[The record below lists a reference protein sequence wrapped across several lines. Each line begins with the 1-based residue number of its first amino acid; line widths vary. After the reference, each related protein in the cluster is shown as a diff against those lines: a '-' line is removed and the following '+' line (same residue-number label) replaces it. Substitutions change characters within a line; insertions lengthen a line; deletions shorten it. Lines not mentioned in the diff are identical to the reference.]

1 VRLVTRI
8 FGEEHQGRDVV
19 LIHGT
24 GARAEM
30 WRRQIEQ
37 LVANGYRCIV
47 PDLRG
52 HGESHEPEEETDIEV
67 HLSDVVETLDAM
79 DIAYPAV
86 FAGHSLGAII
96 AIELSQRKPE
106 MVSKILAIAMPG
118 RVPVLTV
125 EAFRWF
131 LGWPYKSLRETQLH
145 RTLGWRPRVLVET
158 NRHALEQIMLNF
170 ATIDYCGN
178 VPTVNCPVHFVVGRL
193 DPVAPYVY
201 AQKLHEAIPGST
213 IHVIEWAGH
222 NCMDS
227 QPKAFDKWFTE
238 KMELDRV

>member
-1 VRLVTRI
+1 MRLVTRI
-8 FGEEHQGRDVV
+8 FGEEHTGKDVV

-30 WRRQIEQ
+30 WQRQIDG
-37 LVANGYRCIV
+37 LVARGYRCIV

-52 HGESHEPEEETDIEV
+52 HGETHEPEEEADIQA
-67 HLSDVVETLDAM
+67 HLNDMLETLD
-79 DIAYPAV
+79 DLKVSYPVV

-96 AIELSQRKPE
+96 ALELAEKKPH
-106 MVSKILAIAMPG
+106 MVAKVLAVGMPG
-118 RVPVLTV
+118 RVPMLTT

-158 NRHALEQIMLNF
+158 NRYALEQIMINF
-170 ATIDYCGN
+170 ASINYCDNMPKID
-178 VPTVNCPVHFVVGRL
+178 CPVHFVVGRL
-193 DPVAPYVY
+193 DPIAPYVY
-201 AQKLHEAIPGST
+201 VHKMHQAIPKSSMQ
-213 IHVIEWAGH
+213 IIEWAGH

-227 QPKAFDKWFTE
+227 QPKAFDTWFFAKIE
-238 KMELDRV
+238 V

>member
-1 VRLVTRI
+1 MRLVTRI
-8 FGEEHQGRDVV
+8 FGEGYREQDIV

-30 WRRQIEQ
+30 WQRQIDQ
-37 LVANGYRCIV
+37 LVAKGYRCIV

-52 HGESHEPEEETDIEV
+52 HGDSDEPGEQTDIEA
-67 HLSDVVETLDAM
+67 HLNDVLETLDA
-79 DIAYPAV
+79 AELAHPAI

-96 AIELSQRKPE
+96 AIELAQRRPE
-106 MVSKILAIAMPG
+106 MVSKILAVAMPG

-145 RTLGWRPRVLVET
+145 RNLGWRPRVLVET

-178 VPTVNCPVHFVVGRL
+178 VPKVDCPVHFVVGRL

-201 AQKLHEAIPGST
+201 AQKLHQAIPGST
-213 IHVIEWAGH
+213 MHLIEWAGH

-227 QPKAFDKWFTE
+227 QPRAFDRWFWE
-238 KMELDRV
+238 KLEAT

>member
-1 VRLVTRI
+1 MRLETRV
-8 FGEEHQGRDVV
+8 FGEEHRGRDIV

-37 LVANGYRCIV
+37 LVEKKYRCIV

-52 HGESHEPEEETDIEV
+52 HGETVEPGDEADIAA
-67 HLSDVVETLDAM
+67 HLQDMHDTLPAY
-79 DIAYPAV
+79 DIAYPAI

-96 AIELSQRKPE
+96 SLELAEKHPE
-106 MVSKILAIAMPG
+106 MISKILAIAMPG
-118 RVPVLTV
+118 RVPALTV

-131 LGWPYKSLRETQLH
+131 LGWPYDSLHKTKLH
-145 RTLGWRPRVLVET
+145 RSLGWRPRVLVET

-178 VPTVNCPVHFVVGRL
+178 VPKVKCPVHFVVGRL

-201 AQKLHEAIPGST
+201 AQKLHEAIPNST
-213 IHVIEWAGH
+213 IQVIEWAAH

-227 QPKAFDKWFTE
+227 QPKAFDKWFWE
-238 KMELDRV
+238 KMEA